1 MATKVTLFPS
11 FREGL
16 VELPVSCVRTEHAS
30 LTPAVDNV
38 AGYTFISIRE
48 HLYLRHFGESQPL
61 TDQPFPHQ
69 HDGDLKTSKK
79 LNLLKTDK
87 QTKTFIKLK
96 KKGKCKRIY
105 TALFRFVWSSTNTRI
120 SGVGSGYSWGSR
132 LEEWVRGFQSWSWLC
147 GYILW
152 WWRSVVLTTPWSFFL
167 HYILLSEGPWIL
179 KSTDCVS
186 PGHPNQ
192 CI

>member
-96 KKGKCKRIY
+96 KKADAKEYILHSSVLCGVRQTLESRVWEVATREGLDWKNGWEDSSPGLGYVDI
-105 TALFRFVWSSTNTRI
+105 FFDGGEVWSSLHHDLSFCTTYFCLR
-120 SGVGSGYSWGSR
+120 GHGY
-132 LEEWVRGFQSWSWLC
+132 
-147 GYILW
+147 
-152 WWRSVVLTTPWSFFL
+152 
-167 HYILLSEGPWIL
+167 
-179 KSTDCVS
+179 
-186 PGHPNQ
+186 
-192 CI
+192 